1 MLHWPAA
8 TVSRRK
14 VALHHI
20 PVLAPYSTLS
30 KSWREDANQQLWG
43 ADCMPST
50 VLYYIPLFTLL
61 RSICAKQPY
70 GVGAMIIS
78 THRRGNREAR
88 CWRRASP
95 SAAQSLGSHRAKCI
109 YLPNAAWCQP
119 TGQQNG
125 RSEQSSSNCGQEP
138 EGRTCASTITTQRAT
153 ATLCQRWHQHV
164 INMRSLTSASSPLL

>member
-1 MLHWPAA
+1 MPINNYGAL
-8 TVSRRK
+8 TVCQ
-14 VALHHI
+14 ALYCTI
-20 PVLAPYSTLS
+20 YLYSHYFVPFVQNS
-30 KSWREDANQQLWG
+30 
-43 ADCMPST
+43 P
-50 VLYYIPLFTLL
+50 
-61 RSICAKQPY
+61 

-95 SAAQSLGSHRAKCI
+95 SVAQSLGSHRAMCI